1 MQTVFNP
8 IQLQLLQMFSCMKSE
23 EELKEVKQVLSEY
36 YIKKVEERANT
47 LWDSME
53 LDQQKLDEM
62 ASIHERLPYR

>member
-1 MQTVFNP
+1 M
-8 IQLQLLQMFSCMKSE
+8 QLLQMFSCMKSE

>member
-1 MQTVFNP
+1 
-8 IQLQLLQMFSCMKSE
+8 MKSE